1 MYPYEVVTLEEMLQA
16 RENRADRQRQL
27 ISRYTVP
34 LISMTINIPGPQKSS
49 PTSKYVFH
57 EGYRILMSQLAV
69 NQMTP
74 LHCEAYDLLT
84 GPEAYVPVQADAR
97 ILKRLVIAIEDGH
110 PLGRLLDLDV
120 IGLNERAISR
130 DELGLGKRKCLLCDQ
145 AAHGCGRSR
154 AHALP
159 ELLEAIKALVDGYKR
174 KHQVVKRA

>member
-1 MYPYEVVTLEEMLQA
+1 MCSYEVTLEEMLQA

-27 ISRYTVP
+27 ISRYAVA
-34 LISMTINIPGPQKSS
+34 LISMTINIPGPQKST
-49 PTSKYVFH
+49 PTSTYVFH

-69 NQMTP
+69 NQVTP
-74 LHCEAYDLLT
+74 LHSEAYDLLT
-84 GPEAYVPVQADAR
+84 GPEAYVAVQADAR
-97 ILKRLVIAIEDGH
+97 ILKKLVIAIEDGH

-120 IGLNERAISR
+120 IGPNGRAISR
-130 DELGLGKRKCLLCDQ
+130 DELGLGKRKCLMCEQ

-159 ELLEAIKALVDGYKR
+159 ELLEAIKALVDSYTR

>member
-1 MYPYEVVTLEEMLQA
+1 MDSYEVTLEEMLQA

-27 ISRYTVP
+27 ISRYAVP

-49 PTSKYVFH
+49 LTSKYVFQ

-74 LHCEAYDLLT
+74 LHSEAYDLLT
-84 GPEAYVPVQADAR
+84 GPEAYVAVQADAR
-97 ILKRLVIAIEDGH
+97 ILKKLVITIEDGH

-120 IGLNERAISR
+120 IGPNGRAISR
-130 DELGLGKRKCLLCDQ
+130 DELGLGKRTCLICEQ
-145 AAHGCGRSR
+145 AAHVCGRSR

-159 ELLEAIKALVDGYKR
+159 ELLEAIKALVDSYTR